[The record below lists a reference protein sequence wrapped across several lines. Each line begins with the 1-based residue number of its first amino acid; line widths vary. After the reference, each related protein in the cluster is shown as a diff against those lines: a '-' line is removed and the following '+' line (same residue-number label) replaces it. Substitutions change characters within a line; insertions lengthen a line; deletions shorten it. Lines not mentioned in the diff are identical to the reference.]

1 MKFETSFGFL
11 SDYDYDEFDGGT
23 EEHSTTTTAPKNL
36 KAQPDKEILVEEVP
50 FAALVGVPIAVV
62 ILLIATIVWCYFMTR
77 KHQLRQHW
85 RSKQKE
91 ESFPRQEKNGLSK
104 HLYPQRKDETRNVS
118 FNVYVDCPHD
128 RIQSPAARRLSQ
140 MHETCILQ
148 IEQDPPLD
156 GLIVLK
162 EPSRTRSN
170 RTNHRKQHER
180 EGFEYNES
188 NGSEMKCSGV

>member
-1 MKFETSFGFL
+1 M
-11 SDYDYDEFDGGT
+11 
-23 EEHSTTTTAPKNL
+23 
-36 KAQPDKEILVEEVP
+36 
-50 FAALVGVPIAVV
+50 AALVGVPIAVV
-62 ILLIATIVWCYFMTR
+62 ILLIGTIVWCYFMTR
-77 KHQLRQHW
+77 KHQLRHQW

-91 ESFPRQEKNGLSK
+91 EPFPHREKNSLSQQ
-104 HLYPQRKDETRNVS
+104 LYPQRKGETRNVS

-128 RIQSPAARRLSQ
+128 RVQSPTTERLSQ
-140 MHETCILQ
+140 MHEKCVLQ

-162 EPSRTRSN
+162 EPPRTHSN

-180 EGFEYNES
+180 EGFKFSES